1 MQTLVME
8 DAGVGADRLY
18 ERALDHMSTTYKAV
32 FAAEVTQR
40 PPRLVITMTDDGRIA
55 CAAGIRCHA
64 DGFFSQHYLD
74 ETVSDALT
82 RQASQPVLPQ
92 DLLEVGSLAC
102 ISPFSAY
109 PTLRAVFDWGRARGI
124 GWGLFTATAEIR
136 RLILRARITPVML
149 ARAEAGRVPNAD
161 AWGNYYDHDPWV
173 CAFRDPAQVPSTA
186 PHFAEI
192 A

>member
-1 MQTLVME
+1 LKTFVME
-8 DAGVGADRLY
+8 DAGVGTDRLY
-18 ERALDHMSTTYKAV
+18 ENALEHMSATYRAV
-32 FAAEVTQR
+32 FSAEVTQR

-74 ETVSDALT
+74 EAVSDALT
-82 RQASQPVLPQ
+82 RQAAERVMPHS
-92 DLLEVGSLAC
+92 LLEVGSLAC

-124 GWGLFTATAEIR
+124 TWGLFTATAEIR
-136 RLILRARITPVML
+136 RLILRARIAPLML
-149 ARAEAGRVPNAD
+149 ARAEACRVPNAGD
-161 AWGNYYDHDPWV
+161 WGNYYDHDPWV
-173 CAFRDPAQVPSTA
+173 CAFRDPAQGSAASVQY
-186 PHFAEI
+186 AEI